1 MSTSLLEIVQ
11 LSNGDIVLKRAD
23 EDGEPLISICFS
35 AESKSY
41 IGEAS
46 IDIAKAMFQA
56 GIEAAA
62 HVQEALLDEESSND
76 EQEAVR
82 KHRLH

>member
-23 EDGEPLISICFS
+23 EDGDPLISICFS
-35 AESKSY
+35 SESKSY

-46 IDIAKAMFQA
+46 IDVAKAMFQA

-62 HVQEALLDEESSND
+62 NIQEALLAEEPAKESG
-76 EQEAVR
+76 ETER

>member
-1 MSTSLLEIVQ
+1 LEIVQ

-23 EDGEPLISICFS
+23 EEGDPLISICFS
-35 AESKSY
+35 SESKSY

-46 IDIAKAMFQA
+46 IDVAKAMFQA

-62 HVQEALLDEESSND
+62 NIQENLLEEEPAKED
-76 EQEAVR
+76 DAEAER
-82 KHRLH
+82 KHLLH